1 MAASNTDLFK
11 KAKRKFST
19 TVGAG
24 GFAQGAT
31 TLPLTTTTG
40 LDTDTAITLMLDPG
54 GATEEVITGVV
65 SGSDIINCVR
75 GKEGTTDQDHSAGDA
90 VSMYFT
96 ETHWDDAMT
105 GILQDH
111 DQSGQHKNL
120 TDANGNEWIKQ
131 TATSSAVNEITVA
144 NAATGNGPTISSTGG
159 DTNINL
165 NIDGK
170 GSGVVVTDGLPPKTF
185 VDEATID
192 YVASGCVWS
201 GDSYGS
207 TRAASMTAGVVYIDG
222 VRLTVS
228 AVTARSFTASKDT
241 YVDLSDSG
249 NGTATITY
257 TEVSN
262 NAASPALAS
271 GNIRIAIIVTGASS
285 IANVGSVNQGQQ
297 DKVLPIASSVAYS
310 VSDSL
315 GNMICNRSMSPGLI
329 GWRQSTSSFTTTS
342 TSDVIV
348 TGLSCPVIVPTGRK
362 VRVVMST
369 RAFYNE
375 NGTNSAVM
383 ALWDGTVGSG
393 TQISES
399 ITGYSGS
406 YTYCPAISQAVT
418 TPAAASKTYNASLSV
433 GSAGTAHMD
442 ATSVAPNFIMVELV

>member
-144 NAATGNGPTISSTGG
+144 NAATGNGPVISATGG
-159 DTNINL
+159 DTNIDLVLTPKGTGKVLLDSFYGWQRGTGTWTYASSTTFTVPTVDAALMSVGTKIWLTQTSSKYFYVTGVSGTTITVTGGSAYTVANAAITAPYFSNANTPVGFPQWFAYTPTL
-165 NIDGK
+165 TNI
-170 GSGVVVTDGLPPKTF
+170 TL
-185 VDEATID
+185 
-192 YVASGCVWS
+192 
-201 GDSYGS
+201 
-207 TRAASMTAGVVYIDG
+207 
-222 VRLTVS
+222 
-228 AVTARSFTASKDT
+228 
-241 YVDLSDSG
+241 G
-249 NGTATITY
+249 NGTLTSYFSMSGKTVNFMGSIVFGSTTSMGSGPRISVPVTASSNIPNTTAPTLVGQVRIEDAGTSGYYGNLIFNGTSGLTSVSIESVIVSATY
-257 TEVSN
+257 
-262 NAASPALAS
+262 AQS
-271 GNIRIAIIVTGASS
+271 GGISATVPMTWTTSDFLSWTGA
-285 IANVGSVNQGQQ
+285 
-297 DKVLPIASSVAYS
+297 Y
-310 VSDSL
+310 
-315 GNMICNRSMSPGLI
+315 
-329 GWRQSTSSFTTTS
+329 
-342 TSDVIV
+342 
-348 TGLSCPVIVPTGRK
+348 
-362 VRVVMST
+362 
-369 RAFYNE
+369 
-375 NGTNSAVM
+375 
-383 ALWDGTVGSG
+383 
-393 TQISES
+393 
-399 ITGYSGS
+399 
-406 YTYCPAISQAVT
+406 QA
-418 TPAAASKTYNASLSV
+418 A
-433 GSAGTAHMD
+433 
-442 ATSVAPNFIMVELV
+442 